1 MTTTPPII
9 DVNVTLGRW
18 PTRRMPCDEPD
29 KLAATLQAHGVTQAW
44 AGSYDGMF
52 HDALT
57 DVNNQLAKTCF
68 AHSTP
73 RLLPF
78 GSINPLAPGWRE
90 ELDRCATDH
99 RMPGIRLHP
108 NYHGYKLD
116 NPIVA
121 DLFKAAT
128 DHKLVIQ
135 LAVLMEDARMMHPLM
150 RVPTVDLGPLQA
162 LVPQVAG
169 LKLVLLNALTTA
181 PRADK
186 LTRLLEAGEVYVDIA
201 TLEGTGGI
209 EELLKNFP
217 ADRLLFGS
225 HSPSFYFESAALKL
239 QESALPAAHLQAISN
254 ENARHLLPTT

>member
-9 DVNVTLGRW
+9 DANVTLGRW
-18 PTRRMPCDEPD
+18 PTRRVPCDEPD
-29 KLAATLQAHGVTQAW
+29 TLGAKLRSQGVNEAW

-57 DVNNQLAKTCF
+57 DVNNQLAKTCL

-90 ELDRCATDH
+90 ELDRCATVH

-116 NPIVA
+116 NPIFA
-121 DLFKAAT
+121 DLLKAAT
-128 DHKLVIQ
+128 DHKLVVQ
-135 LAVLMEDARMMHPLM
+135 LTVQMEDARMMHPLM
-150 RVPTVDLGPLQA
+150 RVPPVDLGPLQA

-186 LTRLLEAGEVYVDIA
+186 LTRLLEASEVYVDIA
-201 TLEGTGGI
+201 MLEGAGGI
-209 EELLKNFP
+209 EGLLKDFP
-217 ADRLLFGS
+217 VDRLLFGS
-225 HSPSFYFESAALKL
+225 HSPSFYFESATLKL
-239 QESALPAAHLQAISN
+239 QESALPLAHLRAICN
-254 ENARHLLPTT
+254 ENARRLLPTT